1 MALRFLIPGPLEQFT
16 GERREI
22 LVEAAPESLAEALA
36 ILWQECPAV
45 RDRVVTE
52 TGQVRPHVNIF
63 VDGESAKYSGG
74 LGTPL
79 RDGSEIAIF
88 PALSGG

>member
-1 MALRFLIPGPLEQFT
+1 MALRFLIPGPLQQFS

-22 LVEAAPESLAEALA
+22 LVDAAPESLSGALA
-36 ILWQECPAV
+36 ILWQECPAI

-52 TGQVRPHVNIF
+52 TGEVRPHVNIF
-63 VDGESAKYSGG
+63 VDGESARYTGG
-74 LGTPL
+74 LDTPL
-79 RDGSEIAIF
+79 GEESEIAIF

>member
-1 MALRFLIPGPLEQFT
+1 MALRFLIPGPLQQFS

-22 LVEAAPESLAEALA
+22 LVDGAPASLSDALA
-36 ILWQECPAV
+36 ILWQECPAI

-52 TGQVRPHVNIF
+52 TGEVRPHVNIF
-63 VDGESAKYSGG
+63 VDGESARYTGG
-74 LGTPL
+74 LDTPL
-79 RDGSEIAIF
+79 GEESEIAIF

>member
-1 MALRFLIPGPLEQFT
+1 MALRFLIPGPLQQFS

-22 LVEAAPESLAEALA
+22 LVDGAPASLSGALA
-36 ILWQECPAV
+36 ILWQECPAI

-52 TGQVRPHVNIF
+52 TGEVRPHVNIF
-63 VDGESAKYSGG
+63 VDGESARYTGG
-74 LGTPL
+74 LDTPL
-79 RDGSEIAIF
+79 GEESEIAIF

>member
-1 MALRFLIPGPLEQFT
+1 MRFLIPGPLQQFS

-22 LVEAAPESLAEALA
+22 LIDGTPASLSDALA
-36 ILWQECPAV
+36 ILWQECPAI

-52 TGQVRPHVNIF
+52 TGEVRPHVNIF
-63 VDGESAKYSGG
+63 VDGESARYTGG
-74 LGTPL
+74 LDTPL
-79 RDGSEIAIF
+79 GAESEIAIV